1 MTADPQA
8 SDTQPPRGPQSLGQ
22 PGHLRGRRAFALIAL
37 LLGLA
42 GFAVSATGLAIQL
55 LPRQF
60 TAAQQQQIANWEI
73 ASRWQRL
80 TAGQIFP
87 ASIPYQLSPA
97 LLQDATP
104 LSVAALRIGVA
115 PQSGCGAGVT
125 TSAAATVL
133 RRDGC
138 QAVLRATY
146 VDATQSYVVT
156 VGVAVLPSDAAAKR
170 ASQSLSQPRL
180 TAVNRADTNTLAAGI
195 LVVRYHGTAA
205 AMYDYSRQISA
216 SFAQGPY
223 LIMYAAGYAD
233 SRPRV
238 SVASDRY
245 SYAEMTSLAASVAQS
260 VADTLAAPPVRPH
273 CPGTPG
279 C

>member
-1 MTADPQA
+1 MTADPEA
-8 SDTQPPRGPQSLGQ
+8 SDTQPPRGPQSLGR
-22 PGHLRGRRAFALIAL
+22 PGHPRGRRAAALIAL
-37 LLGLA
+37 VLGLA

-60 TAAQQQQIANWEI
+60 TAAQQQQIVNWEI
-73 ASRWQRL
+73 ASRWQQL

-87 ASIPYQLSPA
+87 ATIGYQLSPA

-104 LSVAALRIGVA
+104 LSVAALRVGVA
-115 PQSGCGAGVT
+115 PQSGCSAGVT

-216 SFAQGPY
+216 SFVARPVPGHVRRRVRGQPAARAGGLRSLLLRGDDQPGRGRRPVGGGHAGGP
-223 LIMYAAGYAD
+223 A
-233 SRPRV
+233 R
-238 SVASDRY
+238 
-245 SYAEMTSLAASVAQS
+245 
-260 VADTLAAPPVRPH
+260 RPH